1 MQDEFLTNEEL
12 TNIRVL
18 KQKLQ
23 MLELQKYA
31 VELEVKNAILQVYV
45 KRGLG
50 ENDTIEESDGK
61 ITRRGQ

>member
-1 MQDEFLTNEEL
+1 MQDEFLTSEEL
-12 TNIRVL
+12 SNIRAL

-23 MLELQKYA
+23 VLELQKYA

-45 KRGLG
+45 KHGLG

-61 ITRRGQ
+61 ITRQG